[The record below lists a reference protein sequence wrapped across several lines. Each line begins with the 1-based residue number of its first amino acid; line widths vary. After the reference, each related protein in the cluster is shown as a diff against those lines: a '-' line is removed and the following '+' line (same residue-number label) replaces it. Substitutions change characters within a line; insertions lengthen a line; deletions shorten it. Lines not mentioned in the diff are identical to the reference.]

1 MDSTWVK
8 NSCLHELKDKNKII
22 YYAKQFDMDPIMMK
36 IIFDR
41 GHNDWYHIN
50 KFLHSEVSDL
60 HGPFY
65 LNDMTKAVERI
76 HIALQKEEK
85 MMIFGDYDTDGVTST
100 SILYKALKLLKGDVD
115 YYIPKR
121 VEGYGLSVEAVKKFS
136 EKDISL
142 IITVDN
148 GSSTHEAI
156 KLAKEIGMEV
166 IVTDHHEILKGNPVC
181 TAFVNP
187 KRSDERFPFPYL
199 AGAGVALKLVH
210 ALLLERGM
218 WEKKCWDFF
227 ELAAI
232 GTIGDVMPLQ
242 DENRR
247 IVQLGIEKMK
257 LSPSPCLRVLFKLLR
272 IEEISS
278 TSIAFS
284 VVPIINAVG
293 RLSDPNFM
301 VRIFTCDGKDELIE
315 ECWKKLIRLNNMRK
329 DLLHQQ
335 VMQAEL
341 LIQMNKLDKQEV
353 IVVAGDFHEG
363 LIGLIAS
370 RITDKYK
377 KPSIVFNSSG
387 KGSARSVSGS
397 NFSIVN
403 TIERCSE
410 FLKSYGG
417 HQAAAGLSVYLDR
430 FQHFRKKI
438 QESAIKEPK
447 VFLKHVYET
456 EFGLMDFPSHLHKD
470 LKHLEPFGEGNRT
483 PIFYSSK
490 MAVDRVEHFGSHNQ
504 HVKFRV
510 GTKEAL
516 LFFKGDQ
523 IKPVQ
528 GKAMLECLYFPQS
541 HSAKSF
547 FVHDFKPN

>member
-1 MDSTWVK
+1 MSSTWIK
-8 NSCLHELKDKNKII
+8 NSNSYSRQERNKIAF
-22 YYAKQFDMDPIMMK
+22 YAKQFDMDPLVMK

-41 GHNDWYHIN
+41 GYRDWYEIN
-50 KFLHSEVSDL
+50 KFLNAEPSDL
-60 HGPFY
+60 IGPYY
-65 LNDMTKAVERI
+65 LNDMKQAVDRI
-76 HIALQKEEK
+76 NLALQKEEK

-100 SILYKALKLLKGDVD
+100 SLLLKGLKLLKGRVE

-121 VEGYGLSVEAVKKFS
+121 KEGYGLSINAVKRFS
-136 EKDISL
+136 RDNISL

-148 GSSTHEAI
+148 GSSAHEAI
-156 KLAKEIGMEV
+156 KLAKELGMEV
-166 IVTDHHEILKGNPVC
+166 IVTDHHEILKGNPNC

-187 KRSDERFPFPYL
+187 KRSDERFPFHYL
-199 AGAGVALKLVH
+199 AGAGVALKLVQ

-257 LSPSPCLRVLFKLLR
+257 LCPSPCLRVLFKILR

-278 TSIAFS
+278 TTIAFS

-293 RLSDPNFM
+293 RLSDPNFI
-301 VRIFTCDGKDELIE
+301 VRIFTGDGKDELFE
-315 ECWKKLIRLNNMRK
+315 ECWKKLIQLNNMRK

-335 VMQAEL
+335 VIQAEL
-341 LIQMNKLDKQEV
+341 LIQINELDKQEV
-353 IVVAGDFHEG
+353 IVVMGDFHEG

-370 RITDKYK
+370 RISDKYK
-377 KPSIVFNSSG
+377 KPSIVFNSCG

-403 TIERCSE
+403 TIERCAE
-410 FLKSYGG
+410 FLKSFGG

-430 FQHFRKKI
+430 FQHFRQMI
-438 QESAIKEPK
+438 QESAKKEPK
-447 VFLKHVYET
+447 VFLKHMYEA
-456 EFGLMDFPSHLHKD
+456 EFSFMDFPQHLFND

-483 PIFYSSK
+483 PVFYSTK
-490 MAVDRVEHFGSHNQ
+490 MIVDKVEHFGSNNL
-504 HVKFRV
+504 HVKFQV

-516 LFFKGDQ
+516 LFFKGNQ
-523 IKPVQ
+523 IKPVK
-528 GKAMLECLYFPQS
+528 GESILECLYFPQT
-541 HSAKSF
+541 HTTQSF
-547 FVHDFKPN
+547 FIQDYK